1 LDIIPW
7 QVNRKWKWW
16 GCILYL

>member
-7 QVNRKWKWW
+7 QVNRK
-16 GCILYL
+16 